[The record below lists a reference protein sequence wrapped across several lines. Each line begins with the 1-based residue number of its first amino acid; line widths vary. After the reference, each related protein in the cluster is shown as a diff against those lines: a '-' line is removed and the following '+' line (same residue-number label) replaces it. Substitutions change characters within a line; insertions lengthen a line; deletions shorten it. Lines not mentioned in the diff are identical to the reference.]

1 MRRAEVA
8 RMTVEHLDRDAAHVL
23 VPISKTGKFRI
34 APLSPEACK
43 FLRIYQRQAKVFAG
57 PLWVG
62 QRGPLNANAVGKVL
76 VRLGAP
82 SAHAFRRGWTVDSLR
97 HGVSQT
103 SVQSAAGWSGPAM
116 VSRYCRQ
123 LAGELS
129 MEEFSRRW
137 AV

>member
-1 MRRAEVA
+1 MRVPAK
-8 RMTVEHLDRDAAHVL
+8 VEAPAIVGRELFDRDPRVVSREL
-23 VPISKTGKFRI
+23 
-34 APLSPEACK
+34 L
-43 FLRIYQRQAKVFAG
+43 
-57 PLWVG
+57 
-62 QRGPLNANAVGKVL
+62 GKVL

>member
-1 MRRAEVA
+1 
-8 RMTVEHLDRDAAHVL
+8 
-23 VPISKTGKFRI
+23 
-34 APLSPEACK
+34 
-43 FLRIYQRQAKVFAG
+43 
-57 PLWVG
+57 
-62 QRGPLNANAVGKVL
+62 
-76 VRLGAP
+76 
-82 SAHAFRRGWTVDSLR
+82 VDSLR